1 MFCPSV
7 TNVTEKMEAPN
18 FEEFDKKNHGD
29 KIKYVI
35 LGNLE
40 IKKKIWG
47 EFDRNKVNHRNIWE
61 NLAEEVAKERGA
73 A

>member
-35 LGNLE
+35 LGNLGCCLNQRIYKILL
-40 IKKKIWG
+40 IKIEK
-47 EFDRNKVNHRNIWE
+47 NKMK
-61 NLAEEVAKERGA
+61 L
-73 A
+73 